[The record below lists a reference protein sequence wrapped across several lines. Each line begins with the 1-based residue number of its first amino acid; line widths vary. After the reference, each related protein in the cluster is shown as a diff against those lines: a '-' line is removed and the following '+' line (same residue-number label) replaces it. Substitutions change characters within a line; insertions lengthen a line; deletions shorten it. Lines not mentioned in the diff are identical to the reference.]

1 MCLENTALSPHL
13 QPGCQLSAMWT
24 LHCSAA
30 VNNIVC
36 PGFPR
41 SRHLSQTSVG
51 TRTLKGFLHSGPVPA
66 TLLRAQVWWWPWV
79 VAVPPGRPVSDCH
92 RSRGDLTLN
101 ARTIS
106 GATPQVFFPPF
117 KRGMK
122 SHLSQTSEGN
132 SSPPPS
138 PQLSPTT

>member
-36 PGFPR
+36 PGFPH
-41 SRHLSQTSVG
+41 SRLLSQTSVG
-51 TRTLKGFLHSGPVPA
+51 TRTLKGFLHSGPVSA
-66 TLLRAQVWWWPWV
+66 TLLRAQVWGWPWV
-79 VAVPPGRPVSDCH
+79 VAVPPGHPVSNCH
-92 RSRGDLTLN
+92 RCRGDLTLN
-101 ARTIS
+101 TGTIS
-106 GATPQVFFPPF
+106 GATPQFFFLPF
-117 KRGMK
+117 KRGTK

-132 SSPPPS
+132 SSQPPNA
-138 PQLSPTT
+138 QLSPTT